1 MIAANVDVLLRTG
14 TRGARFLLGFL
25 RILLGCFLNG
35 LRLNFAV
42 VAEKCFGRTEFD
54 EWTPCAMG
62 RSGYRTDHHMCV
74 LPVALIISHTQV
86 SRLDDDTCSA
96 SGDDE
101 SKHDVCLKNS
111 AKSVCSSQRTYSSKA
126 SASMERAPSPLCWAG
141 SKVSSSSVSLR
152 MLFCLS

>member
-111 AKSVCSSQRTYSSKA
+111 AKKRVLLSANIFVQGICKHGESSEST
-126 SASMERAPSPLCWAG
+126 
-141 SKVSSSSVSLR
+141 
-152 MLFCLS
+152 MLGRV